1 MNRIVKIFM
10 ERDGMDE
17 YEAKATFNAIK
28 RDILYYAETQDAE
41 EAYDSACDE
50 LMLYSLEPDYL
61 DDILF

>member
-17 YEAKATFNAIK
+17 YEAKAQYNAIK
-28 RDILYYAETQDAE
+28 EDILRYVATQDAE